1 MKILEIK
8 KIPFSIVN
16 HGPKAQSVCDPGEK
30 LNLNDFYI
38 NIQKQIKN
46 IYETQRSIETQK
58 GI

>member
-16 HGPKAQSVCDPGEK
+16 HAPKAQSVCDPSEK
-30 LNLNDFYI
+30 LNLNDFYV

-46 IYETQRSIETQK
+46 IYETQRSTEAQK
-58 GI
+58 